1 MKWFQNLFRL
11 YVNSS
16 IHTGIAVVS
25 FTLVTFLE
33 FGIQIDQNL
42 LGFIFFGTI
51 TSYNFVKYASVARLH
66 HSSLA
71 ENLKVIQIFSFFCFV
86 ALLWFTLK
94 QDYKTLFVSSILGML
109 TLLYATPVLRG
120 HQNLRNVAGIKVF
133 VIAVTATGTGV
144 LLPLLHQY
152 DVSFQDKILVVF
164 QRILIHIVLMLPFEI
179 RDLRFDDPSLKT
191 IPQLLGVKNT
201 KLIGSVLMVL
211 AVGISFFRTNLEHHS
226 LVGLSVFS
234 VVVIGLLW
242 ASRIKQKPFY
252 AAFWVEAVPI
262 FWVLI
267 LVILNVIS

>member
-1 MKWFQNLFRL
+1 MKRLKNLFEL
-11 YVNSS
+11 YINSS
-16 IHTGIAVVS
+16 VHTGIAVVC

-33 FGIQIDQNL
+33 FGIKIDHNL

-71 ENLKVIQIFSFFCFV
+71 GNLKIIQVFSFFCFV

-94 QDYKTLFVSSILGML
+94 QDYKTLFASSILGVL

-120 HQNLRNVAGIKVF
+120 HQNLRNIAGVKVF
-133 VIAVTATGTGV
+133 AIAITATGTGV

-152 DVSFQDKILVVF
+152 DVSFQDKFLAIF
-164 QRILIHIVLMLPFEI
+164 QRILIHVVLMLPFEI

-201 KLIGSVLMVL
+201 KLFGVVLMVL
-211 AVGISFFRTNLEHHS
+211 AVSISFFRTNIGHHS
-226 LVGLSVFS
+226 LIGLSIFS
-234 VVVIGLLW
+234 IVVVLMLW

-252 AAFWVEAVPI
+252 AAFWVEAAPI

-267 LVILNVIS
+267 LVILNVIF

>member
-1 MKWFQNLFRL
+1 MKWLKDLFKL
-11 YVNSS
+11 YINSS
-16 IHTGIAVVS
+16 IHTGIAVLC

-33 FGIQIDQNL
+33 FGIEIDKNL

-71 ENLKVIQIFSFFCFV
+71 ENLKIIQIFSFFCFI
-86 ALLWFTLK
+86 ALLWFMLK
-94 QDYKTLFVSSILGML
+94 QDYKTLFASSILGML

-120 HQNLRNVAGIKVF
+120 HQNLRNIAGIKVF
-133 VIAVTATGTGV
+133 VIAITATGTGV

-152 DVSFQDKILVVF
+152 EISLQDKILVIF

-201 KLIGSVLMVL
+201 KIFGSVLMLL
-211 AVGISFFRTNLEHHS
+211 AVGISLYRTNIGNQS
-226 LVGLSVFS
+226 FAGLCAFS
-234 VVVIGLLW
+234 VVVIGMLW

-252 AAFWVEAVPI
+252 ASFWVEAAPI

-267 LVILNVIS
+267 LVILNVIF

>member
-252 AAFWVEAVPI
+252 AAFWVEAAPI